1 VRTIS
6 LNVPD
11 DLLESSGRYSAA
23 LQLTR
28 AEYIRKAI
36 EEFNRRT
43 QAELRARRMRA
54 ASLKCRDADLRVN
67 AEFAAIERDFPD
79 ETR

>member
-1 VRTIS
+1 MDVRTIS
-6 LNVPD
+6 LHVPD

-28 AEYIRKAI
+28 A
-36 EEFNRRT
+36 
-43 QAELRARRMRA
+43 

-67 AEFAAIERDFPD
+67 AEFAALDN
-79 ETR
+79 